1 MSDEVKNPISL
12 DPGQWEEAFEDFPG
26 QIKVVEHR
34 LSAEKYNE
42 AAHFPRPIQQFHIV
56 VTRLDAV
63 YALPDGTEAPVE
75 VYSGCD
81 LEKKDRSGD
90 IVSVAPGDNK
100 PSKMLGKFAEA
111 KVRLSTNPEELAKL
125 TGVICMWRRY
135 RTMTMG
141 GMQAKNVLYP
151 LQVLA
156 VDYKFA
162 GEVQRFAVS
171 AQQGG
176 ESLEEAAGATTGD
189 HASREELAEA
199 LVGTPADSFDAD
211 LLTSEPFRRASGADK
226 TALVK
231 GDFGQAAVT
240 DGLLKVEDE
249 KFVKI
254 GA

>member
-1 MSDEVKNPISL
+1 MTDDVKNPISL

-26 QIKVVEHR
+26 RIEVVEHR
-34 LSAEKYNE
+34 LSASEYNE

-56 VTRLDAV
+56 VERLDAV
-63 YALPDGTEAPVE
+63 YALADGTEAPVK
-75 VYSGCD
+75 VYGGCD

-90 IVSVAPGDNK
+90 IVKVAPGDNK
-100 PSKMLGKFAEA
+100 ATKMLSKFAEA

-125 TGVICMWRRY
+125 TGLICVWRRY
-135 RTMTMG
+135 RTLTVG

-162 GEVQRFAVS
+162 GEIQRFAVS

-176 ESLEEAAGATTGD
+176 VSLEEAAGAGD
-189 HASREELAEA
+189 HASRKELADA
-199 LVGTPADSFDAD
+199 LAGTPADSFDAD

-240 DGLLKVEDE
+240 DGLLKVEDG
-249 KFVKI
+249 KFVNA

>member
-26 QIKVVEHR
+26 RIEVVEHR
-34 LSAEKYNE
+34 LSASEYNE

-56 VTRLDAV
+56 VERLDAV
-63 YALPDGTEAPVE
+63 YALADGTEAPVK
-75 VYSGCD
+75 VYGGCD
-81 LEKKDRSGD
+81 LEKKNRSGD
-90 IVSVAPGDNK
+90 IVPVAPGENK
-100 PSKMLGKFAEA
+100 ATFMLGKYAEA
-111 KVRLSTNPEELAKL
+111 KVRLSTNPEELTKL

-135 RTMTMG
+135 RTKTMG
-141 GMQAKNVLYP
+141 GMQAKNVLHP

-176 ESLEEAAGATTGD
+176 ESLEEAAGATGD
-189 HASREELAEA
+189 HASRKELAEA

-231 GDFGQAAVT
+231 GEFGSAAVT
-240 DGLLKVEDE
+240 DGLLKVEDG
-249 KFVKI
+249 KFVNA